1 MMKFKDYKIEIPG
14 CTDILFFAGFTIKGI
29 PEFSYKFKGIPGGY
43 GSSQLADHIPSSGE
57 LIIEYYS
64 SDDLS
69 WIIDWMEYIHRG
81 YDYMPVNS
89 VSNISKRYARRQIK
103 MYNKNCIFT
112 FFDVYP
118 CNIMYDDFVFSTGN
132 MLPGSSKIKVVF
144 NYSWVEKFFI

>member
-29 PEFSYKFKGIPGGY
+29 PEFSFKFRGIPGGY

-57 LIIEYYS
+57 LIIDYYS

-81 YDYMPVNS
+81 YNYMPDNS

-112 FFDVYP
+112 FFDAYP
-118 CNIMYDDFVFSTGN
+118 CKIEYDDSDYSIEN
-132 MLPGSSKIKVVF
+132 ILSGSSKIKVVF
-144 NYSWVEKFFI
+144 KYSWVEKRFI

>member
-1 MMKFKDYKIEIPG
+1 MKYKDYRIEIPG
-14 CTDILFFAGFTIKGI
+14 CTDILFFAGFAIKGI
-29 PEFSYKFKGIPGGY
+29 PEFSLKFRGIPGGY

-81 YDYMPVNS
+81 YDYTPVNS
-89 VSNISKRYARRQIK
+89 MSNISKRYARRQIK

-112 FFDVYP
+112 FFDAYP
-118 CNIMYDDFVFSTGN
+118 CKIEYDDSDYSTEN
-132 MLPGSSKIKVVF
+132 ILSGSSTITVTFV
-144 NYSWVEKFFI
+144 YDWAEKLFI

>member
-29 PEFSYKFKGIPGGY
+29 PEFSYKFEGIPGGY

-69 WIIDWMEYIHRG
+69 WIKDWMEYV
-81 YDYMPVNS
+81 YNNS
-89 VSNISKRYARRQIK
+89 CYNESNVSKLYARRRIK
-103 MYNKNCIFT
+103 MYNENYMFT
-112 FFDVYP
+112 FCDAYP
-118 CNIMYDDFVFSTGN
+118 CKIEYDDSDYSTEN
-132 MLPGSSKIKVVF
+132 ILSGSSTITVTFV
-144 NYSWVEKFFI
+144 YDWAEKLFI

>member
-1 MMKFKDYKIEIPG
+1 MKFKDYKIEIPG

-29 PEFSYKFKGIPGGY
+29 PEFSYKFEGIPGGY

-81 YDYMPVNS
+81 YDYMPVNNM
-89 VSNISKRYARRQIK
+89 SNISKRYARRQIK

-112 FFDVYP
+112 FF
-118 CNIMYDDFVFSTGN
+118 
-132 MLPGSSKIKVVF
+132 
-144 NYSWVEKFFI
+144 